1 MLPGVYD
8 LYYFTVG
15 SGRHFMRQ
23 EKRAVKKERNYSI
36 WFTGII
42 LFLVYM
48 ILLNDVSEEKVG
60 VCKSILMDRV
70 QEVSESVLELM

>member
-1 MLPGVYD
+1 
-8 LYYFTVG
+8 
-15 SGRHFMRQ
+15 MRQ

>member
-1 MLPGVYD
+1 
-8 LYYFTVG
+8 
-15 SGRHFMRQ
+15 MRQ

-60 VCKSILMDRV
+60 VCKSILIDRV